1 MNQTACFGFESQQIL
16 SSFTILPR
24 EFALSFSL
32 TRTIACNTCPLSNR
46 SCSFQDLRHLAL
58 KQLVS
63 LHQVSFVRILQT
75 SFFSRFHL
83 ACTAS
88 IVRSDTYCEFL
99 DKECIRIPTI
109 FFRVDFNFLSPF
121 VLFMNPKLLI
131 CSK

>member
-1 MNQTACFGFESQQIL
+1 
-16 SSFTILPR
+16 
-24 EFALSFSL
+24 
-32 TRTIACNTCPLSNR
+32 
-46 SCSFQDLRHLAL
+46 LAL

-99 DKECIRIPTI
+99 DK
-109 FFRVDFNFLSPF
+109 
-121 VLFMNPKLLI
+121 
-131 CSK
+131 